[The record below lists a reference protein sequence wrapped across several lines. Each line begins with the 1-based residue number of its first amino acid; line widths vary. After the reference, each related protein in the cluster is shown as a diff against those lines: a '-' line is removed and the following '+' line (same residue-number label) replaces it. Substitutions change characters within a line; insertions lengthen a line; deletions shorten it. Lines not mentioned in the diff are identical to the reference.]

1 MSIEL
6 NTARFGQAI
15 MAVMMAQH
23 AVGVAMRELDRA
35 QHDIKGQLA
44 FGNDPATPDGKIL
57 QRFGE
62 NVGELMSAVIQAD
75 IVSPH
80 CGEAMDALRRIQ
92 AERRDQPAAAPVISP
107 FPSAMQRVG
116 AANLVQALS

>member
-6 NTARFGQAI
+6 DTARFGKAVL
-15 MAVMMAQH
+15 AVMMAQH
-23 AVGVAMRELDRA
+23 AIGVAMRELDRA

-57 QRFGE
+57 HSFGE
-62 NVGELMSAVIQAD
+62 HVGELMSAVIQAD

-92 AERRDQPAAAPVISP
+92 AASRNNSPAAPIVPA
-107 FPSAMQRVG
+107 FPSAMQRVS
-116 AANLVQALS
+116 ARLLTEALS